1 MRIGN
6 PLFHRVDVLLV
17 DPKGYPTLQL
27 APRIKELIGHF
38 TELCIQL
45 ITSSPLLPQCCHG
58 IFQGIFSVGEL
69 CEAGFGQIFGIPLS
83 CLRSSLRCFSL
94 SSGLLCGD
102 QLILQGSDAWLGLSP
117 ENGDD

>member
-1 MRIGN
+1 MCRRIAGR
-6 PLFHRVDVLLV
+6 PQGLS
-17 DPKGYPTLQL
+17 TLQL

-45 ITSSPLLPQCCHG
+45 ITSSLLLPQCCHG

-94 SSGLLCGD
+94 SSASVQTSSSCREVML
-102 QLILQGSDAWLGLSP
+102 AGLSP